1 MIVKNGRDLPVEQVT
16 AENYIVPGGEKLAY
30 HVKIEVKQFNAKTGE
45 KISRARIQKFG
56 QKAWEGIVRDSLKK
70 QGYSIEVLHDP
81 TEWQAL
87 VRARGEQN
95 ARNAEIAAKKKAEE
109 EAAAQKAALKA
120 EILAELKAEG
130 VTLSA
135 DEEKK
140 KPGRPKKGEESEVKE

>member
-1 MIVKNGRDLPVEQVT
+1 MIVKNGRDLPIEQVT
-16 AENYIVPGGEKLAY
+16 AENYIVPDGEKLAY

-45 KISRARIQKFG
+45 KISRPRIQKFG

-81 TEWQAL
+81 TEW
-87 VRARGEQN
+87 
-95 ARNAEIAAKKKAEE
+95 AAKTKENAAKAAAQKAEE

-130 VTLSA
+130 IIPTA
-135 DEEKK
+135 DEEKAEEK
-140 KPGRPKKGEESEVKE
+140 KKAGRPKKAEESEVKE